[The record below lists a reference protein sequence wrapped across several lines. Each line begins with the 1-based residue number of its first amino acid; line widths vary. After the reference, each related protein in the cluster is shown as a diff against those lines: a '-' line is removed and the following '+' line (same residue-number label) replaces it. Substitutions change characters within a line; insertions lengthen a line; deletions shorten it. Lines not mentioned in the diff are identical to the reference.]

1 MLFLAM
7 VTISKDTQK
16 LMALME
22 DTRKVQFVLAKEALA
37 IVDAKAEGERKK
49 GEWISKAIIDYNRIM
64 SGVGELS
71 SNNDAGL
78 LERIDGRLARIERQL
93 AAIIAERQ

>member
-1 MLFLAM
+1 MLSLEII
-7 VTISKDTQK
+7 TILEDTQK
-16 LMALME
+16 LMALMD
-22 DTRKVQFVLAKEALA
+22 DTRKVQFVIAKEALA

-71 SNNDAGL
+71 GNDDGL
-78 LERIDGRLARIERQL
+78 LERIDSRLARIEKQL
-93 AAIIAERQ
+93 AAIIAER

>member
-1 MLFLAM
+1 MLSLEII
-7 VTISKDTQK
+7 TILEDTQK
-16 LMALME
+16 LMALMD
-22 DTRKVQFVLAKEALA
+22 DTRKVQFVIAKEALA

-71 SNNDAGL
+71 GNDDGL
-78 LERIDGRLARIERQL
+78 LERIDSRLARIEKQL

>member
-1 MLFLAM
+1 MLPLEII
-7 VTISKDTQK
+7 TTSEDTQK
-16 LMALME
+16 PMALMD
-22 DTRKVQFVLAKEALA
+22 DTRKVQFVIAKEALA

-71 SNNDAGL
+71 GNDDGL

>member
-1 MLFLAM
+1 
-7 VTISKDTQK
+7 
-16 LMALME
+16 MALMD

-49 GEWISKAIIDYNRIM
+49 GEWISKAIIDYSRIM

-71 SNNDAGL
+71 GNDDGL
-78 LERIDGRLARIERQL
+78 LERIDSRLARIEKQL
-93 AAIIAERQ
+93 AALVQKAVNSAV

>member
-1 MLFLAM
+1 
-7 VTISKDTQK
+7 
-16 LMALME
+16 MALMD
-22 DTRKVQFVLAKEALA
+22 DTRKVQFVIAKEALA

-71 SNNDAGL
+71 GNDDGL